1 MANIIKQR
9 DRGEM
14 LFTSPLIGMKLGA
27 EGENHYWR
35 AYSAAWGLVP
45 YADEPAILATTAF
58 NKTLQEQGNAIP
70 IVFNHNMD
78 MPIARNGGNSV
89 DNYGMQY
96 TAFPDLSGE
105 DPESARIYRKIKS
118 GQLFQNSIGFYPKK
132 TQKDKETGLPIYT
145 EAYLGHHS
153 VVTKGANPKANMI
166 EVYSALD
173 AEEYGATSYQN
184 LPIVEKDWDAGAAKK
199 RVAAWAGGEDMDW
212 SKYAKAFLW
221 FDSSDREKIGS
232 YKLPYAD
239 VIDGSLKAV
248 SRGIFAAAAA
258 IQGAR
263 GGVDIPEADI
273 ARIRAHLA
281 RYYKRMDKEV
291 PWSSSDI
298 ITFRLD
304 ELQDYVIILTEAERA
319 LQEAEP
325 GSRETTPPGA
335 HFGEPQRREPRK
347 HSRELARLLKETLT
361 LFGGS

>member
-1 MANIIKQR
+1 MSNIIKQR
-9 DRGEM
+9 DNGEM
-14 LFTSPLIGMKLGA
+14 LFTLPLIGIKLGT
-27 EGENHYWR
+27 EGEEHYWR

-45 YADEPAILATTAF
+45 YADEPAILAPTAF
-58 NKTLQEQGNAIP
+58 NRTLQAQGSAIP
-70 IVFNHNMD
+70 IVFNHNMN
-78 MPIARNGGNSV
+78 MPIARNAGNYIDS
-89 DNYGMQY
+89 YGMQY
-96 TAFPDLSGE
+96 KAIPDLSGE
-105 DPESARIYRKIKS
+105 DPESARIYQKIKS
-118 GQLFQNSIGFYPKK
+118 GQLFQNSIGFYPMK

-166 EVYSALD
+166 EIYSALGG
-173 AEEYGATSYQN
+173 EEYGATAYQN
-184 LPIVEKDWDAGAAKK
+184 LPVVEKDWDAGAAKK
-199 RVAAWAGGEDMDW
+199 RVAAWAGGDDMDW
-212 SKYAKAFLW
+212 SKYSKAFLW
-221 FDSSDREKIGS
+221 FDSADKEKIGS

-319 LQEAEP
+319 LREP
-325 GSRETTPPGA
+325 EPQSRESTLAGT
-335 HFGEPQRREPRK
+335 HFPDPQRRDPRK

-361 LFGGS
+361 LLGGS